1 MPSTLTRVSACANCG
16 SANAQDAR
24 FCAQCGSSLATSC
37 ATCGQPVPEG
47 AKFCPSCGSN
57 TTSVDA
63 GSGRERR
70 VVTLLFS
77 DVTGSTALGER
88 LDPER
93 LRDVLDSYFAAMKQ
107 EIEAEGGTVEKYI
120 GDAVVAA
127 FGVPAAHE
135 DDPSRAVRAALRMQ
149 RRMPAVNDELAVH
162 GVTLEIRIGVNTGEV
177 LASVDPA
184 PGEPMFTGDAVNV
197 AARFEQNA
205 EPGQIVTSERT
216 ARAARGFRYRELEAM
231 LLKGKSSPTR
241 AFVVEAEVSGPERGV
256 PGLRAPMVG
265 RSSELGLLVS
275 AYQNSASEGR
285 PHLVTIYGDAG
296 VGKSRLTQEFL
307 SWAAAQT
314 PEPSIVRG
322 RCLPYGDGVTYWPLA
337 EILKSHAGVM
347 DTDTPD
353 VTLEKIKKAG
363 ASLLTTE
370 VAADPNRAAV
380 ALAYTVGVED
390 PSLPFG
396 DFEPRQVRVEMRTA
410 WRSFF
415 SALAIDTPVVAIIED
430 IHWADAAL
438 LDLLEELADG
448 VRGGVLFVCP
458 SRPDLTSRRP
468 GWGGGKRTFSSVAL
482 DPLTKDEADALVT
495 HLLAVEELPEA
506 VHSRILERAEGNPFF
521 LEEIIRQLIDLGYIV
536 RSGERW
542 RAAEGIVDVEIPD
555 TVQGVLAARIDLLEP
570 AEKRTLQSAAVV
582 GRIFWPG
589 PVVELLGGEDSELYD
604 VLGRLE
610 TRELVLERLGSAIA
624 GELEYIF
631 KHVLTRD
638 VAYDSLPR
646 RDRSRA
652 HAAVAAW
659 IERTSG
665 ERRGEFAELLAYHWG
680 AAFKGERDDTRAE
693 PARLESLRRK
703 AFESLMT
710 ASEDARHRSALKKA
724 MSMVDQ
730 AIEIATSELE
740 QVEALE
746 RKGMVALNDYRG
758 DVAWASLKQAA
769 ESRLEHIPQDR
780 LAIARVCSRAVEIPT
795 RWPGSMTMR
804 VTESEI
810 DEIIEMGFSQ
820 LDDGD
825 SEERV
830 RLTVG
835 RAFLPFALDRGAVDK
850 PTADSMLILADEA
863 AAAAERLGRP
873 DLTSAALDAASSTRI
888 ASGLYGADLEITERR
903 FLLLDRLKDPL
914 EVGDTFAMG
923 AWGNALVGN
932 FDRSIALGLEGAE
945 LTGNEHQGIAAHCLS
960 WAALAEFFAGNWAAV
975 TDGLFPRIKAL
986 LQERAEDPPY
996 FVLPSYFAAAFIEGA
1011 QGETAAAL
1019 PLTEIIRRAA
1029 EQQSAAINT
1038 RMTVWELIYLDLH
1051 ARRTDRA
1058 REDLDKAIGPVGIAG
1073 PLSELVKCE
1082 AIAQLGRWE
1091 EAPAHIERAIA
1102 YAAEA
1107 GLRVLPA
1114 HLDRLEGRSLLA
1126 TGSAAFC
1133 FEALTR
1139 AASAFEG
1146 LGSRWELARTRLD
1159 LAEAS
1164 LETGKK
1170 QDAAVLLAQATQV
1183 FEELR
1188 SLREI
1193 KRASELMAR
1202 L

>member
-1 MPSTLTRVSACANCG
+1 MA
-16 SANAQDAR
+16 
-24 FCAQCGSSLATSC
+24 SC
-37 ATCGQPVPEG
+37 AACGQPVPEG
-47 AKFCPSCGSN
+47 AKFCPSCGAN

-93 LRDVLDSYFAAMKQ
+93 LRDVLDSYFSAMKQ
-107 EIEAEGGTVEKYI
+107 EIAAEGGTIEKYI

-135 DDPSRAVRAALRMQ
+135 DDPSRAIRAALRMQ
-149 RRMPAVNDELAVH
+149 RRMPSVNKELAAH

-177 LASVDPA
+177 LATVDPA

-216 ARAARGFRYRELEAM
+216 ARAARGFRYRELGAVR
-231 LLKGKSSPTR
+231 LKGKSSSTR
-241 AFVVEAEVSGPERGV
+241 AFVVEEESLGPERGV

-265 RSSELGLLVS
+265 RTSELALLVS
-275 AYQNSASEGR
+275 AYQNSATEAR

-296 VGKSRLTQEFL
+296 VGKSRLTNEFL
-307 SWAAAQT
+307 AWTASQT

-353 VTLEKIKKAG
+353 VTLAKIKELG
-363 ASLLTTE
+363 ASLLTSDVT
-370 VAADPNRAAV
+370 ADPTRAAI

-390 PSLPFG
+390 PSLPFA
-396 DFEPRQVRVEMRTA
+396 DFEPRQVRVEMRAA

-415 SALAIDTPVVAIIED
+415 SAFALTAPVVAIIED

-448 VRGGVLFVCP
+448 VRGGVLFICP
-458 SRPDLTSRRP
+458 SRPDLISRRP

-482 DPLTKDEADALVT
+482 DPLTEDEADVLVT

-506 VHSRILERAEGNPFF
+506 VHSRILGRAEGNPFF
-521 LEEIIRQLIDLGYIV
+521 LEEIIRQLIDLGFIV

-542 RAAEGIVDVEIPD
+542 RAAEGIVDVDIPD
-555 TVQGVLAARIDLLEP
+555 TVQGVLAARIDLLAP
-570 AEKRTLQSAAVV
+570 DEKRTLQSAAVV

-589 PVVELLGGEDSELYD
+589 PVVELLGGADSELYD

-665 ERRGEFAELLAYHWG
+665 ERRGEFAELLAYHWV

-693 PARLESLRRK
+693 PARLEELRLK
-703 AFESLMT
+703 AFESLM
-710 ASEDARHRSALKKA
+710 AAAEDARHRSALQKA

-740 QVEALE
+740 RVEALE

-769 ESRLEHIPQDR
+769 ERRMEHIPEDR
-780 LAIARVCSRAVEIPT
+780 LSIARVCSRAVEIPT
-795 RWPGSMTMR
+795 RWPGSMTIA
-804 VTESEI
+804 VTEPEI
-810 DEIIEMGFSQ
+810 DAIIQMGFSQ
-820 LDDGD
+820 VDEGD

-830 RLTVG
+830 RLTVA
-835 RAFLPFALDRGAVDK
+835 RAFLPFALNRGGIDK
-850 PTADSMLILADEA
+850 ATADSMLQLADEA
-863 AAAAERLGRP
+863 AASSERLGRP

-888 ASGLYGADLEITERR
+888 ASGLYAADLEITQRR
-903 FLLLDRLKDPL
+903 FLLMDRLKDPL
-914 EVGDTFAMG
+914 EVGDTYAMG
-923 AWGNALVGN
+923 AWGNAFVGN
-932 FDRSIALGLEGAE
+932 FDRSIALGMEGAE
-945 LTGNEHQGIAAHCLS
+945 LTESEHQGIAAHCLS
-960 WAALAEFFAGNWAAV
+960 WAALAEFFAGNWSAV
-975 TDGLFPRIKAL
+975 TDRLFPRIKSL
-986 LQERAEDPPY
+986 LQERADDPPY
-996 FVLPSYFAAAFIEGA
+996 FVLPSYFAAAFIQGA

-1019 PLTEIIRRAA
+1019 PLTEIIQRAA
-1029 EQQSAAINT
+1029 DQRGAGFNT

-1051 ARRTDRA
+1051 AGRLDRA
-1058 REDLDKAIGPVGIAG
+1058 RETLDKAVGPTGFAG
-1073 PLSELVKCE
+1073 PLSEVTKCE
-1082 AIAQLGRWE
+1082 AIAELGRWD
-1091 EAPAHIERAIA
+1091 EAAAHIQQARA

-1126 TGSAAFC
+1126 TGDAASS

-1139 AASAFEG
+1139 AASAFEA
-1146 LGSRWELARTRLD
+1146 LGARWELARTRLD
-1159 LAEAS
+1159 LAVACRATDRKQEA
-1164 LETGKK
+1164 
-1170 QDAAVLLAQATQV
+1170 AALLAQATIVLEQ
-1183 FEELR
+1183 LR

-1193 KRASELMAR
+1193 KRASELLAR